1 MQSAAWQSHLQTD
14 GRSRKPESCCCHG
27 SARTAPG
34 IGSPCRQQQ
43 SWAPGAL
50 HSIPH
55 PTGQR
60 SGAEPT
66 GRSLDPSPS
75 KHTLT
80 LLLLLP
86 FQRACAEQR
95 EASGRQCDTP
105 STWASFL
112 PSLASPQEA
121 ISLPIALVT
130 NLTTDADF
138 TQPAPVATLRLPRR
152 MKVSPEGNV
161 AHLAPHHCSAVW
173 HRVPT

>member
-1 MQSAAWQSHLQTD
+1 MAEA
-14 GRSRKPESCCCHG
+14 
-27 SARTAPG
+27 
-34 IGSPCRQQQ
+34 GSPRAAVAMAVPEQPLA
-43 SWAPGAL
+43 SALLVDSSSPGL
-50 HSIPH
+50 QGLCTEVDSIPQ

-60 SGAEPT
+60 SGAEPR
-66 GRSLDPSPS
+66 GRNLDPNPS

-95 EASGRQCDTP
+95 EASGRQWNTP